1 MGPELAVHVA
11 SHAALGLL
19 ASTGY
24 FSGHV
29 VQQSLVFFGVGCSDC
44 MGLPQRRIL

>member
-24 FSGHV
+24 FSGRM
-29 VQQSLVFFGVGCSDC
+29 VQQSLVFFWCGV
-44 MGLPQRRIL
+44 L